1 MSATNQTI
9 PGPVTAKREVR
20 ASTFASR
27 WLNPP
32 TLVWV
37 GITVILLVL
46 VVLPMYHLVAKS
58 FVTEAGLSL
67 VNYTEIFRVERFQIA
82 MKNSLF
88 VGFVCAVLG
97 MVMGAPL
104 AWLVS
109 RTDVPG
115 RNVIRLC
122 VLGAFVTPG
131 FVNALSWILL
141 AGPNAGVLNK
151 AWRFVT
157 GSDQALINIFSMEG
171 LILVSL
177 ATVYPLAFLFMYN
190 AFEMMDTEIEEAA
203 KVCGAGKFRILTS
216 ITIPLAWPAIVA
228 GFILMF
234 LESLIL
240 YGVPAVIGVPA
251 QVYVVTTQLWSLF
264 EYPPQI
270 GLAAA
275 LSLPLLLITLV
286 LLWLQR
292 KMLSRGNYATIRGKG
307 GRRHRVPLGQWK
319 WPALGFAFVVIL
331 FTFILPYTM
340 IIGTSLLRDS
350 WRGFAFDNLT
360 FANFIYVLGE
370 YEGGWLSIKNSIITG
385 LFAGIFGVMIASVIA
400 YLSERKI
407 VPFGSWL
414 AFLATAPLVI
424 PGMVF
429 AVGLFAAYSQG
440 PIVLYGTLTIIS
452 LAYLTKFMPFAFMSC
467 VSSLASIYVELESA
481 ARVLGASRLRVLR
494 DITVPLMKNGL
505 LAGFILIF
513 VPSVKE
519 LSSSVLLYNSKTTV
533 IATAIMDAYL
543 LPSWEAVAALSVIL
557 LAINAIVI
565 GLGYWLL
572 GGNIL
577 GQSRSGN

>member
-1 MSATNQTI
+1 MSITNPAITRE
-9 PGPVTAKREVR
+9 VTAAR
-20 ASTFASR
+20 AVPLPGVLAR
-27 WLNPP
+27 LLNPP
-32 TLVWV
+32 TLVWIGV
-37 GITVILLVL
+37 SVVLLVL
-46 VVLPMYHLVAKS
+46 VLLPMYELVMKS
-58 FVTEAGLSL
+58 FETDAGTSL
-67 VNYTEIFRVERFQIA
+67 ANYGEIFRVQRFQIA

-88 VGFVCAVLG
+88 LGLMCAVLG
-97 MVMGAPL
+97 MLMGGPL

-109 RTDVPG
+109 RTDIPG
-115 RNVIRLC
+115 RGIIRLC

-131 FVNALSWILL
+131 FVNALAWILL
-141 AGPNAGVLNK
+141 AGPNAGALNQV
-151 AWRFVT
+151 WRAVT
-157 GSDQALINIFSMEG
+157 GSTAPLINIFSMEG
-171 LILVSL
+171 LVLVSL

-203 KVCGAGKFRILTS
+203 RVSGAGKLRILTT

-251 QVYVVTTQLWSLF
+251 RVYVVTTQLWSLF

-270 GLAAA
+270 GLASA

-292 KMLSRGNYATIRGKG
+292 RMVSRGNYATIRGKG
-307 GRRHRVPLGQWK
+307 GRRFRVRLGVWK
-319 WPALGFAFVVIL
+319 VPALAFTFVVVL
-331 FTFILPYTM
+331 FTFILPYWT
-340 IIGTSLLRDS
+340 IIETSLLRDS
-350 WRGFAFDNLT
+350 FRGFALNNLT
-360 FANFIYVLGE
+360 LENFRYVLFD
-370 YEGGWLSIKNSIITG
+370 YEFGLRSIKNSVVTGGLAAFLGVAIT
-385 LFAGIFGVMIASVIA
+385 AVIA

-407 VPFGSWL
+407 VPLGSWL

-429 AVGLFAAYSQG
+429 AVGLFAAYSSG
-440 PIVLYGTLTIIS
+440 PIVLYGTLTIIT

-467 VSSLASIYVELESA
+467 VSSLSSIYHELESA
-481 ARVLGASRLRVLR
+481 ASVLGASRLRVLR
-494 DITVPLMKNGL
+494 DVTLPLMKTGL

-519 LSSSVLLYNSKTTV
+519 LSSSVLLYNSQTTV

-557 LAINAIVI
+557 LGINAVVI
-565 GLGYWLL
+565 IGGYRIL

-577 GQSRSGN
+577 GQAR

>member
-1 MSATNQTI
+1 MSEQSISTSGVQAAMATRTGVLRSARLARLFNLQ
-9 PGPVTAKREVR
+9 
-20 ASTFASR
+20 
-27 WLNPP
+27 
-32 TLVWV
+32 TLVWL
-37 GITVILLVL
+37 GITIVLLILVL
-46 VVLPMYHLVAKS
+46 MPMYQLVLKS
-58 FVTEAGLSL
+58 LQDDSGWTLA
-67 VNYTEIFRVERFQIA
+67 NYAQILEVERFHEA
-82 MKNSLF
+82 TWNSLKL
-88 VGFVCAVLG
+88 GLICAVLG
-97 MVMGAPL
+97 MFMGAPL

-109 RTDVPG
+109 RTNVPFRG
-115 RNVIRLC
+115 LIRFC

-141 AGPNAGVLNK
+141 AGPNAGLLNK
-151 AWRFVT
+151 TWRALT
-157 GSDQALINIFSMEG
+157 GASDPLINIFSMEG
-171 LILVSL
+171 LVLVSL

-203 KVCGAGKFRILTS
+203 QVSGAGKFRILWT

-240 YGVPAVIGVPA
+240 YGVPAVIGVPSR
-251 QVYVVTTQLWSLF
+251 VYVITTQLWSLF

-275 LSLPLLLITLV
+275 LSLPLLLVTLV

-292 KMLSRGNYATIRGKG
+292 KMVSRGSYATIKGKG
-307 GRRHRVPLGQWK
+307 GRRRRIDLGLWK
-319 WPALGFAFVVIL
+319 WPALAFAFFIIL
-331 FTFILPYTM
+331 FTFILPYFM
-340 IIGTSLLRDS
+340 ICGTSLLAQS
-350 WRGFAFDNLT
+350 YRGFAFDNLT
-360 FANFIYVLGE
+360 LHNFHYVLFT
-370 YEGGWLSIKNSIITG
+370 YEAGLLSIYNSMVTG
-385 LFAGIFGVMIASVIA
+385 LIAAGFGVVIGGVIA

-414 AFLATAPLVI
+414 AFLVTAPLVI

-429 AVGLFAAYSQG
+429 AVGLFAAYSSG
-440 PIVLYGTLTIIS
+440 PIVLYGTLTIIA
-452 LAYLTKFMPFAFMSC
+452 LAYLTKFMPFAYMSC
-467 VSSLASIYVELESA
+467 ASSIASIYHELESA
-481 ARVLGASRLRVLR
+481 ARVLGASRLRVLK
-494 DITVPLMKNGL
+494 DITVPLMKSGL

-519 LSSSVLLYNSKTTV
+519 LSSSVLLYNSQTTV

-557 LAINAIVI
+557 LAINAVVI
-565 GLGYWLL
+565 LVGYRLL

-577 GQSRSGN
+577 GQSN